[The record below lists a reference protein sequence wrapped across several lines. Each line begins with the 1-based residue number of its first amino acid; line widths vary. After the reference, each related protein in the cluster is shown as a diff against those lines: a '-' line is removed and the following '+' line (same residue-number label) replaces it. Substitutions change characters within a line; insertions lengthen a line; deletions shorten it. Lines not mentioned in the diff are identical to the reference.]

1 MHRGDALAERLRRL
15 LPGVWLGW
23 LLCVAL
29 LATPAAFATLP
40 RAEAGRVVAPMLA
53 QEAYT
58 SLAAAVLLLIVERML
73 DKRRGRAFGL
83 GFGLVL
89 GTLFCTVAGYFGVQP
104 LMDPARAG
112 QGPLGL
118 GALHAISVGFFAVKL
133 VLVAVLAWRA
143 SATGG

>member
-1 MHRGDALAERLRRL
+1 VHRADALAERLRRL
-15 LPGVWLGW
+15 LPGLWLGC

-58 SLAAAVLLLIVERML
+58 SLAAAVLLLLLERL
-73 DKRRGRAFGL
+73 RDKRRERPFGL

-104 LMDPARAG
+104 YMEAARAG
-112 QGPLGL
+112 QGPVALA
-118 GALHAISVGFFAVKL
+118 ALHAVSVGFFAVKL
-133 VLVAVLAWRA
+133 VLVALLAWRV
-143 SATGG
+143 SAGGG